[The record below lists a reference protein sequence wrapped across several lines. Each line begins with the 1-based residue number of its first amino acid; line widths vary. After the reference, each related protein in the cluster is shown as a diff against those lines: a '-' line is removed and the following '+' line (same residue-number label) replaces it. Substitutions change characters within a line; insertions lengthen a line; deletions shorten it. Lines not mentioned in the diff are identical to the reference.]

1 MQIPPKEMVGIRGLL
16 CYSYQRM
23 RFLSA
28 ILTALVFQVVQI
40 TPVFGVVDAC
50 PSVAGKAPVCACCEG
65 LAACPCVEQGE
76 PAPTPQPL
84 PPLSSEALK
93 VPVSAVTDVR
103 VAIAGEVLANP
114 LSLNPPQASFSA
126 MEFYRGVSLGTAFCS
141 FLI

>member
-1 MQIPPKEMVGIRGLL
+1 MVGIRGLL
-16 CYSYQRM
+16 CYSNQRM

-40 TPVFGVVDAC
+40 TPVFGVVDDC
-50 PSVAGKAPVCACCEG
+50 SSETGKAPVCACCEG
-65 LAACPCVEQGE
+65 LAACPCVDQGE

-84 PPLSSEALK
+84 PPLSSETLK

-103 VAIAGEVLANP
+103 VAIASEGLINP
-114 LSLNPPQASFSA
+114 LSLNPSLTAISA